1 MFHQGKNIDIYVKKI
16 LSFNQLNFIT
26 ETKKKSKGKRKIKTH
41 KPNKPSKEESKMTK
55 H

>member
-26 ETKKKSKGKRKIKTH
+26 ETKKKVKVKEKLRHINPINHQRKKA
-41 KPNKPSKEESKMTK
+41 K
-55 H
+55 